1 MQEKRIHQ
9 VFVVSVAA
17 KGLHAIIEIV
27 GGLTLYLLGSDVIE
41 RWLRPHEWAAR
52 HFSATEQHFY
62 AFYLLSHGLIKGVLV
77 FFLLRQKLWAY
88 PASIAVFGLFIAYQL
103 YRWDHH
109 EWVTRHFST
118 GEHRYYV
125 WFFLSHGAL
134 NLALAIGLLLEKLWA
149 YPAAMVVLALFI
161 VLQLHRFTHVHDPGL
176 IFFSLLDVVVI
187 ALAVHEYRLLRKHLP
202 TH

>member
-9 VFVVSVAA
+9 LFQVTVAL
-17 KGLHAIIEIV
+17 KGLHGIIEIV
-27 GGLTLYLLGSDVIE
+27 GGIALALFSTDSV
-41 RWLRPHEWAAR
+41 LR
-52 HFSATEQHFY
+52 
-62 AFYLLSHGLIKGVLV
+62 L
-77 FFLLRQKLWAY
+77 
-88 PASIAVFGLFIAYQL
+88 L

-118 GEHRYYV
+118 GEHHYYV

>member
-9 VFVVSVAA
+9 IFQITVAL
-17 KGLHAIIEIV
+17 KGLHGLVEIV
-27 GGLTLYLLGSDVIE
+27 GGIALTL
-41 RWLRPHEWAAR
+41 
-52 HFSATEQHFY
+52 FSTDAI
-62 AFYLLSHGLIKGVLV
+62 LSL
-77 FFLLRQKLWAY
+77 
-88 PASIAVFGLFIAYQL
+88 L

-109 EWVTRHFST
+109 EWVTRHFNT
-118 GEHRYYV
+118 GEHHYYV

-134 NLALAIGLLLEKLWA
+134 NLALAIGLLLQRLWA

-161 VLQLHRFTHVHDPGL
+161 VLQMHRFIHVHDPGL
-176 IFFSLLDVVVI
+176 VFFSLVDVAVI

>member
-9 VFVVSVAA
+9 LFQVTVAL
-17 KGLHAIIEIV
+17 KGLHGLLEIA
-27 GGLTLYLLGSDVIE
+27 GGIALALFSTDSI
-41 RWLRPHEWAAR
+41 LR
-52 HFSATEQHFY
+52 
-62 AFYLLSHGLIKGVLV
+62 L
-77 FFLLRQKLWAY
+77 
-88 PASIAVFGLFIAYQL
+88 L
-103 YRWDHH
+103 YRWDRH

-118 GEHRYYV
+118 GEHHYYV

-149 YPAAMVVLALFI
+149 YPAAMVVLVLFI

>member
-9 VFVVSVAA
+9 LFQVTVAL
-17 KGLHAIIEIV
+17 KGLHGIIEIV
-27 GGLTLYLLGSDVIE
+27 GGIALALFSTDSV
-41 RWLRPHEWAAR
+41 LR
-52 HFSATEQHFY
+52 
-62 AFYLLSHGLIKGVLV
+62 L
-77 FFLLRQKLWAY
+77 
-88 PASIAVFGLFIAYQL
+88 L
-103 YRWDHH
+103 YRWDRH

-118 GEHRYYV
+118 GEHHYYV

-149 YPAAMVVLALFI
+149 YPAAMVVLVLFI